1 MKSAILDILENDA
14 LATPERIA
22 EMVQGTPQQVRDII
36 KECEQ
41 EGVILGYHTIIDN
54 EKANRSFV
62 RAAIEVKITPE
73 RDGGFDRIASRIA
86 KFDEVE
92 SCYLMSGAYDL
103 LVIVEGADLKQVAR
117 FVSEK
122 LSTIGGVLS
131 TASHFVLKPYKE
143 TGVTCFTP
151 DKEERLKVAP

>member
-1 MKSAILDILENDA
+1 VKAQIVKLLQADA
-14 LATPERIA
+14 LTSHQKLASMLGVSVEEIHT
-22 EMVQGTPQQVRDII
+22 QV
-36 KECEQ
+36 KELETD
-41 EGVILGYHTIIDN
+41 GVILGYRAVIDHD
-54 EKANRSFV
+54 KVDHDLV

-86 KFDEVE
+86 QFEEVQA
-92 SCYLMSGAYDL
+92 CYLMSGAYDL
-103 LVIVEGADLKQVAR
+103 LVMVEGTDLKQVAR

-143 TGVTCFTP
+143 SGLSCHKTQVQ
-151 DKEERLKVAP
+151 DRLQVAP